1 MTEIELARLE
11 AWLSSP
17 AMQGKAMRIDKLQG
31 FLCAVAS
38 SPDIIPPSRWMPA
51 ALGGEIEYDS
61 LEHAT
66 DATAL
71 LMSFYNSI
79 AGSLHDNIP
88 PQLILEPVSALN
100 KEPDYRTWCDGYI
113 LGWSLSTE
121 EWLRRGNEP
130 LKNLTFPILLLSG
143 AFKEDAELKGENMTS
158 AEEYAQATRDCAEM
172 LPQAVLGIYNFWLS
186 KRKPTPLKRESPKMG
201 RNDPCP
207 CGSGKKLKQC
217 CGKGPTIH

>member
-1 MTEIELARLE
+1 MTENTFARLE

-17 AMQGKAMRIDKLQG
+17 ALEGRAMRIDKLQG

-51 ALGGEIEYDS
+51 ALGGEIKYET
-61 LEHAT
+61 LEQT
-66 DATAL
+66 NDATAL
-71 LMSFYNSI
+71 LMSFYNNI
-79 AGSLHDNIP
+79 ASSLHEHLS
-88 PQLILEPVSALN
+88 PQLILKPISSVDKS
-100 KEPDYRTWCDGYI
+100 PDYQTWCNGYI

-143 AFKEDAELKGENMTS
+143 AFKEDAELKGEEMTPDD
-158 AEEYAQATRDCAEM
+158 EYAKASRDCAEM
-172 LPQAVLGIYNFWLS
+172 LPQVVLGIYNFWLS
-186 KRKPTPLKRESPKMG
+186 KRKSIPLKREASKLG

-207 CGSGKKLKQC
+207 CGSGKKFKQC
-217 CGKGPTIH
+217 CGKAPTIH